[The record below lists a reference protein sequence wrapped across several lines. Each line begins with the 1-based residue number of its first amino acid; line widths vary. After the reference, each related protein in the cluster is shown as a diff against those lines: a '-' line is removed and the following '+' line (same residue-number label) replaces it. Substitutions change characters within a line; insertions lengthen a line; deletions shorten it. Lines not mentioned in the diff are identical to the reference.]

1 MSLTAGAV
9 TPTGT
14 IAIPTSRI
22 VPGSFHSKVVLTAS
36 IGGILVLVTTTVF
49 LAFKI
54 KRCLRE
60 RKAHQRR
67 HRRDN
72 RLKGRDWELLEADGI
87 PA

>member
-1 MSLTAGAV
+1 QS
-9 TPTGT
+9 P
-14 IAIPTSRI
+14 IPTSRI

-60 RKAHQRR
+60 REAHRRR

-72 RLKGRDWELLEADGI
+72 RLKAGTGSYWKRMVSR
-87 PA
+87 